1 MADLR
6 VTFDQKYEEFA
17 TDLLGALPELT
28 TQIQAAQGLSKD
40 ERFGRFVEEVFPHAG
55 PGRDGKQNPGLVL
68 PGVTITDT
76 LWAALSEGS
85 KKAIQEYLTLLTF
98 CALTSGA
105 KHSMDLSGNPTR
117 EWMDDFM
124 KSWKDKLDSVDFE
137 SMSKKLADLMGGMS
151 PDKFP
156 KIPERLLKGHLAKL
170 AEELVREFKP
180 EDFGLDA
187 EELRSVDND
196 PGSAFQLLTEIYTKR
211 PEVLQRAIQR
221 VATRLQDMIK
231 RGKIRPD
238 QIAAEAEE
246 LMKEFTGNTAFVEMM
261 ESFRNTFGMEDPD
274 LAREAGQEGTAR
286 RNIVKERLRQKL
298 AAKQA
303 AKKK

>member
-6 VTFDQKYEEFA
+6 TTFDQKYSEFA
-17 TDLLGALPELT
+17 LDLIATFPELSGP
-28 TQIQAAQGLSKD
+28 IQVAQGLSAD
-40 ERFGRFVEEVFPHAG
+40 ERFGRFVEEVLPHTG
-55 PGRDGKQNPGLVL
+55 PGRDGKQNPGVVL
-68 PGVTITDT
+68 PGVSLTDE
-76 LWAALSEGS
+76 LWGAISDGS
-85 KKAIQEYLTLLTF
+85 KKAIQEYLTLLAF

-124 KSWKDKLDSVDFE
+124 KSWKDKLDSVDFD

-180 EDFGLDA
+180 EDFGLDT

-196 PGSAFQLLTEIYTKR
+196 PGRAFQLLTEIYTKR
-211 PEVLQRAIQR
+211 PEVLQKAIQR

>member
-6 VTFDQKYEEFA
+6 TIFDQKYEEFTA
-17 TDLLGALPELT
+17 DLLGTLPELT
-28 TQIQAAQGLSKD
+28 AVIQTAQALSKD
-40 ERFGRFVEEVFPHAG
+40 ERFGQFVEGVLPHAG
-55 PGRDGKQNPGLVL
+55 PGRDGKQNPGTVL
-68 PGVTITDT
+68 PGVTIPEALWGT
-76 LWAALSEGS
+76 LSDGS
-85 KKAIQEYLTLLTF
+85 KKAIQEYLTLLSF

-117 EWMDDFM
+117 AWMDDFM
-124 KSWKDKLDSVDFE
+124 KSWKDKMESVDFE
-137 SMSKKLADLMGGMS
+137 SMSKKLADMMGGMS

-170 AEELVREFKP
+170 AEELVKEFKP
-180 EDFGLDA
+180 EDFGLDT
-187 EELRSVDND
+187 EELRAVDND
-196 PGSAFQLLTEIYTKR
+196 PGRAFQLLSEIYTKR
-211 PEVLQRAIQR
+211 PEVLQKAIQR

-261 ESFRNTFGMEDPD
+261 ESFRSTFGMEDPD

-286 RNIVKERLRQKL
+286 RNIVKDRLRKKL
-298 AAKQA
+298 EAKQA

>member
-6 VTFDQKYEEFA
+6 ATFDQKYEEFA

-28 TQIQAAQGLSKD
+28 ANIQLAKSLSKED
-40 ERFGRFVEEVFPHAG
+40 RFGQFVDDVLPHAG
-55 PGRDGKQNPGLVL
+55 PSRDAKQNPGRVL
-68 PGVTITDT
+68 PGVIVSDE
-76 LWAALSEGS
+76 LWTALSDGS

-117 EWMDDFM
+117 EWMNDFM
-124 KSWKDKLDSVDFE
+124 KNWKDKMESVDFE
-137 SMSKKLADLMGGMS
+137 SMSKKIADMMGGMG

-180 EDFGLDA
+180 EDFGLDTD
-187 EELRSVDND
+187 ELKAVDND
-196 PGSAFQLLTEIYTKR
+196 PGRAFQFLSEIYTKK
-211 PEVLQRAIQR
+211 PEILQKAIQR
-221 VATRLQDMIK
+221 VASRLQDMIK

-261 ESFRNTFGMEDPD
+261 ESFRSTFGMEDPD

-286 RNIVKERLRQKL
+286 RNIVKERLRKKL
-298 AAKQA
+298 EAKKA
-303 AKKK
+303 AKK

>member
-6 VTFDQKYEEFA
+6 TIFDQKYEEFTA
-17 TDLLGALPELT
+17 DLLGALPELSAA
-28 TQIQAAQGLSKD
+28 IQSAQALSKD
-40 ERFGRFVEEVFPHAG
+40 ERFGQFVEGVLPHAG
-55 PGRDGKQNPGLVL
+55 PGRDGAHNPGTVL
-68 PGVTITDT
+68 PGVTIPDT
-76 LWAALSEGS
+76 LWDALSDGS

-117 EWMDDFM
+117 AWMDDFM
-124 KSWKDKLDSVDFE
+124 KSWKDKIDSVDFE
-137 SMSKKLADLMGGMS
+137 SMSKKLADMMGGMN

-170 AEELVREFKP
+170 AEELVKEFKP
-180 EDFGLDA
+180 EDFGLDTD
-187 EELRSVDND
+187 ELKSVDND
-196 PGSAFQLLTEIYTKR
+196 PGRAFQLLSEIYTKR
-211 PEVLQRAIQR
+211 PEVLQKAIQR
-221 VATRLQDMIK
+221 VASRLQDMIK

-261 ESFRNTFGMEDPD
+261 ESFRSTFGMEDPD

-286 RNIVKERLRQKL
+286 RNIVKDRLRKKL
-298 AAKQA
+298 EAKQA

>member
-6 VTFDQKYEEFA
+6 VTFDQKYSEFA

-28 TQIQAAQGLSKD
+28 TPIQAAQGLSTE
-40 ERFGRFVEEVFPHAG
+40 ERFGRFVEEVLPHAG
-55 PGRDGKQNPGLVL
+55 PGRNGKQNPGVVL

-76 LWAALSEGS
+76 LWAALSDGS
-85 KKAIQEYLTLLTF
+85 KKAIQEYLTLLSF

-105 KHSMDLSGNPTR
+105 KHSVDLSGNPTR

-187 EELRSVDND
+187 EELRGVDND

>member
-6 VTFDQKYEEFA
+6 TTFDQKYQEFSA
-17 TDLLGALPELT
+17 DLLGALPELT
-28 TQIQAAQGLSKD
+28 VAIQAAQALSKD
-40 ERFGRFVEEVFPHAG
+40 ERFGRFVEEVLPHAG
-55 PGRDGKQNPGLVL
+55 PGRDAKKNPGVVL
-68 PGVTITDT
+68 PGVTVSDE
-76 LWAALSEGS
+76 LWTALSDGS
-85 KKAIQEYLTLLTF
+85 KKAIQEYLTLLTI

-105 KHSMDLSGNPTR
+105 KNSMDLSGNPTR

-124 KSWKDKLDSVDFE
+124 KTWKDKLGSVDFE
-137 SMSKKLADLMGGMS
+137 SMSKKLADMMGGMG

-170 AEELVREFKP
+170 AEELVKEFKP
-180 EDFGLDA
+180 EDFGLDTD
-187 EELRSVDND
+187 ELKAVDSD
-196 PGSAFQLLTEIYTKR
+196 PGRAFQLLSELYTKK
-211 PEVLQRAIQR
+211 PEILQKAIQR
-221 VATRLQDMIK
+221 VASRLQDMIK

-261 ESFRNTFGMEDPD
+261 ESFRSTFGMEDPD

-286 RNIVKERLRQKL
+286 RNIVKERLRKKL
-298 AAKQA
+298 E
-303 AKKK
+303 AKKAGKK